1 MNENNESESLLN
13 TIKNLWGKLSVY
25 EEIKPL
31 IALIGLFIA
40 SALLSP
46 YFLTPYNQRILLLQT
61 APLAML
67 ALGESMIILM
77 GSIDLSPGSTMA
89 LAGTIA
95 ALVNI
100 FYGQSLLTS
109 ILAGMATGVAV
120 GFINGLLVTK
130 AKIPSF
136 VATLA
141 TLVAGRGMVLILTG
155 GQPIV
160 GLTSFRIFT
169 EDIIGLPT
177 MVWLF
182 IVFTVINVFLLR
194 RTSLGLKVYSIG
206 GNEEATR
213 YSGINAD
220 LVKLIIFTLAGFYY
234 SIAGLMMNARLEV
247 AYPWTGW
254 GYELDA
260 IASSVLGGIQ
270 LTGGVGSPI
279 GPSIGAYI
287 LTLIT
292 NILILMGVSPYVQ
305 WVVKGA
311 VLAVAATALTRGLKY
326 VK

>member
-1 MNENNESESLLN
+1 MSESKKSWSL
-13 TIKNLWGKLSVY
+13 TDLWRKISVY

-31 IALIGLFIA
+31 IAVIGLFIA
-40 SALLSP
+40 SAILSP
-46 YFLTPYNQRILLLQT
+46 HFLTPYNQRILLLQT

-77 GSIDLSPGSTMA
+77 GSIDLSPGSVMA
-89 LAGTIA
+89 LSGTVA
-95 ALVNI
+95 AII
-100 FYGQSLLTS
+100 FINYQQSLS
-109 ILAGMATGVAV
+109 IAILAGLATGALV

-141 TLVAGRGMVLILTG
+141 ALVGGRGMVLILTG

-160 GLTSFRIFT
+160 GLTSFRVFT
-169 EDIIGLPT
+169 DEIIGVPA
-177 MVWLF
+177 MVWIFILF
-182 IVFTVINVFLLR
+182 TIINILLLK
-194 RTSLGLKVYSIG
+194 RTSLGLKVYAIG
-206 GNEEATR
+206 GNEEAAR

-220 LVKLIIFTLAGFYY
+220 TIKLAIFTLAGTYY
-234 SIAGLMMNARLEV
+234 AIGGLMMNARLEV

-270 LTGGVGSPI
+270 LTGGAGSPL
-279 GPSIGAYI
+279 GPALGAYV

-292 NILILMGVSPYVQ
+292 NILILLGVNPYVQ

-311 VLAVAATALTRGLKY
+311 VLAIAATALTRGLKY

>member
-1 MNENNESESLLN
+1 MRGVNMSIGAL
-13 TIKNLWGKLSVY
+13 KNLWGKLSTY

-31 IALIGLFIA
+31 IALVSLFIA
-40 SALLSP
+40 SAMLSP
-46 YFLTPYNQRILLLQT
+46 HFLTEYNQRILLLQT

-89 LAGTIA
+89 LAGTVA
-95 ALVNI
+95 ALVHVS
-100 FYGQSLLTS
+100 YGQPLAIA
-109 ILAGMATGVAV
+109 ILAGMATGAAV

-160 GLTSFRIFT
+160 GLTEFKVFT
-169 EDIIGLPT
+169 DVVIGLPN
-177 MVWLF
+177 MVWIF
-182 IVFTVINVFLLR
+182 IIFTCINLLLLK
-194 RTSLGLKVYSIG
+194 RTSPGLKVYSIG
-206 GNEEATR
+206 GNEEAAR

-220 LVKLIIFTLAGFYY
+220 LTKLTVFTLAGFYY

-270 LTGGVGSPI
+270 LTGGIGSPL
-279 GPSIGAYI
+279 GPAMGAYI
-287 LTLIT
+287 LTLVT

-311 VLAVAATALTRGLKY
+311 VLAAAATALTRGLRY

>member
-1 MNENNESESLLN
+1 LGRVGTGSLGEALRV
-13 TIKNLWGKLSVY
+13 LWGKLGVY
-25 EEIKPL
+25 EEVKPL
-31 IALIGLFIA
+31 IAVVGLFVA
-40 SALLSP
+40 SAVLSP

-89 LAGTIA
+89 LAGTVAAIVYTGYGFSLPLAIA
-95 ALVNI
+95 SGL
-100 FYGQSLLTS
+100 
-109 ILAGMATGVAV
+109 ATGMLI
-120 GFINGLLVTK
+120 GFINGLLVTR

-141 TLVAGRGMVLILTG
+141 ALVAGRGMVLILTG
-155 GQPIV
+155 GQPVV
-160 GLTSFRIFT
+160 GLAAFKVFT
-169 EDIIGLPT
+169 DEYLLLPN
-177 MVWLF
+177 MVWVFILF
-182 IVFTVINVFLLR
+182 TLLNLFLLK
-194 RTSLGLKVYSIG
+194 RTSLGLKVYAIG
-206 GNEEATR
+206 GNEEAAR
-213 YSGINAD
+213 YSGIGAD
-220 LVKLIIFTLAGFYY
+220 NVKLSVFMLAGFYY
-234 SIAGLMMNARLEV
+234 AIAGLMMNARLEV

-279 GPSIGAYI
+279 GPALGAYM

-292 NILILMGVSPYVQ
+292 NILVLLGVSPYVQ

-311 VLAVAATALTRGLKY
+311 VLAVAATALTRGLRY

>member
-1 MNENNESESLLN
+1 MSSSEKFRLL
-13 TIKNLWGKLSVY
+13 IDLWKKISVY
-25 EEIKPL
+25 EEVKPL

-40 SALLSP
+40 SAILSP
-46 YFLTPYNQRILLLQT
+46 HFLSPYNQRILLLQT

-77 GSIDLSPGSTMA
+77 GSIDLSPGSVMA
-89 LAGTIA
+89 LSGTVAAITFINYQQPLPIA
-95 ALVNI
+95 
-100 FYGQSLLTS
+100 
-109 ILAGMATGVAV
+109 ILAGLATGALV

-141 TLVAGRGMVLILTG
+141 ALVAGRGMVLILTG

-169 EDIIGLPT
+169 NEIIGIPV
-177 MVWLF
+177 MVWIFILF
-182 IVFTVINVFLLR
+182 TIINIFLLK
-194 RTSLGLKVYSIG
+194 RTSLGLKVYAIG
-206 GNEEATR
+206 GNEEAAR

-220 LVKLIIFTLAGFYY
+220 MIKLGIFTLAGTYY
-234 SIAGLMMNARLEV
+234 AIGGLMMNARLEV

-270 LTGGVGSPI
+270 LTGGAGSPL
-279 GPSIGAYI
+279 GPTLGAYI

-292 NILILMGVSPYVQ
+292 NILILMGVNPYVQ

-311 VLAVAATALTRGLKY
+311 VLAIAATALTRGLKY

>member
-1 MNENNESESLLN
+1 MTQHRNAISLRSV
-13 TIKNLWGKLSVY
+13 WAKLSVY
-25 EEIKPL
+25 EEVRPLTAL
-31 IALIGLFIA
+31 IALFIA
-40 SALLSP
+40 SAAMSP

-95 ALVNI
+95 ALIHVV
-100 FYGQSLLTS
+100 YRQSVEVA
-109 ILAGMATGVAV
+109 ILGGLATGALV
-120 GFINGLLVTK
+120 GFINGVLVTK

-141 TLVAGRGMVLILTG
+141 ALVAGRGAVLVLTG
-155 GQPIV
+155 GQPV
-160 GLTSFRIFT
+160 TGLSSFRVFT
-169 EDIIGLPT
+169 DVSALGIPL

-182 IVFTVINVFLLR
+182 IVFTALNLLLLR
-194 RTSLGLKVYSIG
+194 RTSFGLKVYSIG
-206 GNEEATR
+206 GNEEAAR

-220 LVKLIIFTLAGFYY
+220 LVKLFVFTLAGLYY
-234 SIAGLMMNARLEV
+234 AIAGLMMNARLEV

-260 IASSVLGGIQ
+260 IASCVLGGIQ

-279 GPSIGAYI
+279 GPALGAYM

-292 NILILMGVSPYVQ
+292 NILVLLGVNPYIQ

-311 VLAVAATALTRGLKY
+311 VLAVAATTLTRGLRY

>member
-1 MNENNESESLLN
+1 MGRSRISISSLWRKIS
-13 TIKNLWGKLSVY
+13 TY
-25 EEIKPL
+25 EEVKPL
-31 IALIGLFIA
+31 IALISLYIT
-40 SALLSP
+40 SAILSIH
-46 YFLTPYNQRILLLQT
+46 FLSPYNQRILLLQT

-67 ALGESMIILM
+67 ALGESMVIIM

-89 LAGTIA
+89 LSGTVA
-95 ALVNI
+95 ALIYVNYQQPLEI
-100 FYGQSLLTS
+100 AF
-109 ILAGMATGVAV
+109 LAGLAV
-120 GFINGLLVTK
+120 GALVGLINGILVTK

-141 TLVAGRGMVLILTG
+141 ALVAGRGVVLILSG

-160 GLTSFRIFT
+160 GLSSFNILTR
-169 EDIIGLPT
+169 DIAGISV
-177 MVWLF
+177 MVWIF
-182 IVFTVINVFLLR
+182 VMFTLVNVLLLR
-194 RTSLGLKVYSIG
+194 RTSLGLKIYAIG
-206 GNEEATR
+206 GNEDAAR

-220 LVKLIIFTLAGFYY
+220 LVKLVVFTLAGVYY
-234 SIAGLMMNARLEV
+234 AIAGLMMNARLEV

-270 LTGGVGSPI
+270 LTGGVGSPL
-279 GPSIGAYI
+279 GPTLGAYM

-292 NILILMGVSPYVQ
+292 NILILLGVNPYIQ

-311 VLAVAATALTRGLKY
+311 VLAVAATALTRGLRY

>member
-1 MNENNESESLLN
+1 MPSTKEPGSI
-13 TIKNLWGKLSVY
+13 TKLWEKISVY
-25 EEIKPL
+25 EELKPL
-31 IALIGLFIA
+31 IAVIGLFVA
-40 SALLSP
+40 SAILSP
-46 YFLTPYNQRILLLQT
+46 HFLSSYNQRILLIQT

-77 GSIDLSPGSTMA
+77 GSIDLSPGSVMA
-89 LAGTIA
+89 LAGTVAAITHIYYNQPLPIA
-95 ALVNI
+95 
-100 FYGQSLLTS
+100 
-109 ILAGMATGVAV
+109 ILAGLATGALT

-141 TLVAGRGMVLILTG
+141 ALVAGRGMVLILTG

-160 GLTSFRIFT
+160 GLASFRVFT
-169 EDIIGLPT
+169 NEVAGLPT
-177 MVWLF
+177 MVWIF
-182 IVFTVINVFLLR
+182 IVFAAVNMLLLR
-194 RTSLGLKVYSIG
+194 RTTIGLKVYAIG
-206 GNEEATR
+206 GNEEAAR

-220 LVKLIIFTLAGFYY
+220 MIKLMIFTLAGSYY
-234 SIAGLMMNARLEV
+234 AIAGLMMNARLEV

-270 LTGGVGSPI
+270 LTGGIGSPL
-279 GPSIGAYI
+279 GPVLGAYM

-292 NILILMGVSPYVQ
+292 NILVLMGVNPYVQ
-305 WVVKGA
+305 WVVKGI
-311 VLAVAATALTRGLKY
+311 VLAVAATTLTRGLRY

>member
-1 MNENNESESLLN
+1 M
-13 TIKNLWGKLSVY
+13 THKNQSDTLSKLWSKISAY
-25 EEIKPL
+25 EEFKPL
-31 IALIGLFIA
+31 LALIGLFIA
-40 SALLSP
+40 SSILSP
-46 YFLTPYNQRILLLQT
+46 HFLSPYNQRILLLQT

-89 LAGTIA
+89 LAGTVA
-95 ALVNI
+95 AIVYI
-100 FYGQSLLTS
+100 DYGQPLSVA
-109 ILAGMATGVAV
+109 ILAGLATGALV
-120 GFINGLLVTK
+120 GFINGILVTK

-141 TLVAGRGMVLILTG
+141 ALVAGRGTVLILTG

-160 GLTSFRIFT
+160 GLTSFRVFT
-169 EDIIGLPT
+169 NPILGIPL
-177 MVWLF
+177 MVWIFILF
-182 IVFTVINVFLLR
+182 TIINILLLK

-206 GNEEATR
+206 GNEEAAR

-220 LVKLIIFTLAGFYY
+220 LIKLTIFVLAGLYY

-270 LTGGVGSPI
+270 LTGGIGSPL
-279 GPSIGAYI
+279 GPTLGAYI

-292 NILILMGVSPYVQ
+292 NILILLGVNPYVQ

-311 VLAVAATALTRGLKY
+311 VLAIAATALTRGLRY